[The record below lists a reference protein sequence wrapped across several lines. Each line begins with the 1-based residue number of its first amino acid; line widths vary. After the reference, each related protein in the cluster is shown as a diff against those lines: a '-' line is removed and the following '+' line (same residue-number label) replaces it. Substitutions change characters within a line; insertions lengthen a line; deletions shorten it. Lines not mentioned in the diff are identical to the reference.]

1 MAAVSLTQV
10 LGQRPVALLF
20 STPQLCTS
28 RVCGPVTD
36 VTVAEQPAFADRI
49 AFIHQEVYVDND
61 PTKGLR
67 PQLQAF
73 HLRTEPWLFAI
84 NRHGV
89 IVARLEGAFGTAELR
104 AALLAA
110 LR

>member
-1 MAAVSLTQV
+1 
-10 LGQRPVALLF
+10 VALLF

-36 VTVAEQPAFADRI
+36 VAVSLQQQFAGRI
-49 AFIHQEVYVDND
+49 AFIHQEVYVNNN
-61 PTKGLR
+61 PQKGLR
-67 PQLQAF
+67 PQLNAF

-84 NRHGV
+84 DRRGV
-89 IVARLEGAFGTAELR
+89 IVARLEGAFGVNELR
-104 AALLAA
+104 AALKAA